1 MKYRVTHKGR
11 DCKDDMKLFKY
22 ADSKSKSS
30 LLPWM
35 WFLNGLFDDLA
46 KKRKKFLVA
55 LNYEYKGTDT
65 INSSLKSHSLFVTMH
80 KNKIIRFGER
90 VDKS

>member
-46 KKRKKFLVA
+46 KKRKKVLVA
-55 LNYEYKGTDT
+55 LNYEYKGTDS
-65 INSSLKSHSLFVTMH
+65 INSIQLSLKITEKELICEF
-80 KNKIIRFGER
+80 KNQK
-90 VDKS
+90 